1 MCLTFTRAYFFSK
14 ALLAPKTI
22 QLHREV
28 RTIRE
33 SIDVVDS
40 QRSVLFRSYSPV
52 SDLWDSIFKAY
63 DLLIVRLI
71 DLHECVIITAAV
83 FCRDQFLNQFQ
94 RPLPST
100 DDICMRWLDFIKRLL
115 GVYLSRKINLY
126 FRYRLARAFDI
137 DPEHLVRVLQRT
149 TDSDF
154 EESGSVLIALFVE
167 VSGMI
172 RLPLLFVQFR
182 TCTTSADKRRAEKF
196 SRTFTLHSTVVSVV
210 DLTASLA
217 SLC

>member
-52 SDLWDSIFKAY
+52 GDLWDSIFKDY

-71 DLHECVIITAAV
+71 DLHECVIIPAAV
-83 FCRDQFLNQFQ
+83 FCRDQFFK
-94 RPLPST
+94 PVPASPS
-100 DDICMRWLDFIKRLL
+100 K
-115 GVYLSRKINLY
+115 
-126 FRYRLARAFDI
+126 
-137 DPEHLVRVLQRT
+137 H
-149 TDSDF
+149 
-154 EESGSVLIALFVE
+154 
-167 VSGMI
+167 
-172 RLPLLFVQFR
+172 
-182 TCTTSADKRRAEKF
+182 
-196 SRTFTLHSTVVSVV
+196 
-210 DLTASLA
+210 
-217 SLC
+217 

>member
-33 SIDVVDS
+33 SIDMVDS

-63 DLLIVRLI
+63 DLLI
-71 DLHECVIITAAV
+71 DLHECVIIPAAV

-94 RPLPST
+94 RP
-100 DDICMRWLDFIKRLL
+100 K
-115 GVYLSRKINLY
+115 
-126 FRYRLARAFDI
+126 
-137 DPEHLVRVLQRT
+137 H
-149 TDSDF
+149 
-154 EESGSVLIALFVE
+154 
-167 VSGMI
+167 
-172 RLPLLFVQFR
+172 
-182 TCTTSADKRRAEKF
+182 
-196 SRTFTLHSTVVSVV
+196 
-210 DLTASLA
+210 
-217 SLC
+217 